1 MLGPVT
7 IIVTG
12 ALPWRRWRDGK
23 GDDTKSP
30 FTPGAWKRIMA
41 AKAMRICFIG
51 DSFVSGA
58 FDEEC
63 LGWVGRI
70 SADARR
76 RGHDLSPY
84 NLGIRGETSAQMAK
98 RWRAEAEL
106 RQSPQQ
112 EGRLVFEFGVND
124 AREVNGKRQLEAA
137 QSLAAARDMLGAA
150 SRWKP
155 TLMIGPPPGDD
166 GQRNQRVKELSEQ
179 VGKLCAE
186 LRVPYFDSY
195 TALLASPVWGPS
207 VHAVDGTHPSASG
220 YAEWARLIGAWPAWR
235 EWLP

>member
-1 MLGPVT
+1 
-7 IIVTG
+7 
-12 ALPWRRWRDGK
+12 
-23 GDDTKSP
+23 
-30 FTPGAWKRIMA
+30 MA
-41 AKAMRICFIG
+41 AARAMRICFIG

-58 FDEEC
+58 YDEEC

-84 NLGIRGETSAQMAK
+84 NLGIRGETSVQIAK
-98 RWRAEAEL
+98 RWRAEAEP

-124 AREVNGKRQLEAA
+124 VREVNGKRQLEAA

-155 TLMIGPPPGDD
+155 TLMIGPPPGGD
-166 GQRNQRVKELSEQ
+166 GQRNPRVKDLSAELA
-179 VGKLCAE
+179 KLCAA
-186 LRVPYFDSY
+186 LTVPYFDSY
-195 TALLASPVWGPS
+195 ATLLASPVWLPS
-207 VHAVDGTHPSASG
+207 VKSVDDTHPSAAG
-220 YAEWARLIGAWPAWR
+220 YAEWARLIGEWPAWR

>member
-1 MLGPVT
+1 MT
-7 IIVTG
+7 
-12 ALPWRRWRDGK
+12 AR
-23 GDDTKSP
+23 
-30 FTPGAWKRIMA
+30 
-41 AKAMRICFIG
+41 AMRICFIG

-70 SADARR
+70 SADARA

-166 GQRNQRVKELSEQ
+166 QARNQRVKELSEH

-186 LRVPYFDSY
+186 LDVPYFDSY
-195 TALLASPVWGPS
+195 AALLASPVWGPS
-207 VHAVDGTHPSASG
+207 VHAVDGTHPSGSG

>member
-1 MLGPVT
+1 M
-7 IIVTG
+7 
-12 ALPWRRWRDGK
+12 
-23 GDDTKSP
+23 
-30 FTPGAWKRIMA
+30 

-58 FDEEC
+58 FDDEC

-70 SADARR
+70 SAEARR

-84 NLGIRGETSAQMAK
+84 NLGIRGETSVQMAA
-98 RWRAEAEL
+98 RWRAEAEI

-124 AREVNGKRQLEAA
+124 VREVNGKRQLEAV
-137 QSLAAARDMLGAA
+137 QSLHAARDMLGTA

-155 TLMIGPPPGDD
+155 TLMIGPPPCGDAA
-166 GQRNQRVKELSEQ
+166 RITLVKDLSDQ
-179 VGKLCAE
+179 LARLCGE

-195 TALLASPVWGPS
+195 SPLLGSSTWMPCVK
-207 VHAVDGTHPSASG
+207 AVDGTHPSASG
-220 YAEWARLIGAWPAWR
+220 YAEWARLIDAWRPWR
-235 EWLP
+235 EWLA